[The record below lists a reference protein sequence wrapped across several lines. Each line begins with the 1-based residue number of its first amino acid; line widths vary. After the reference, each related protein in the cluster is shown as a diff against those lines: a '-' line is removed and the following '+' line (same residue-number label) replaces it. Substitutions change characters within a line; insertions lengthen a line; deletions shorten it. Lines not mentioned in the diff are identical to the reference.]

1 MSRGES
7 KIVRHIILLV
17 VAAAVL
23 VATRI
28 VSERIWKSFD
38 GTLTNLN
45 GELAALP
52 FFDRETEQE
61 IMKSKLGLTD
71 AQLNQPPRKVE
82 EVIAEVET
90 EAKKQAL
97 KNFTQEAFR
106 TGLVEG
112 QERLRA
118 ATPGQTV
125 TFKYRDR
132 AGEVRELTG
141 TYEYADANDVFING
155 RNIPFRRVLDSYRHL
170 FSPELSVKLM
180 ADHAASYR
188 ANFERQRKDFF
199 EQTRDKLLKGS
210 GLLFYDGQVGQPA
223 DILEL
228 ALQKRAAELT
238 QERSELIEILRQK
251 YKLWNHIYFTI
262 ADGSTEKNQ
271 NSKE

>member
-1 MSRGES
+1 MSRGEG

-17 VAAAVL
+17 IAAAVL
-23 VATRI
+23 ASARI
-28 VSERIWKSFD
+28 VSARIGKSFD
-38 GTLTNLN
+38 GTLTSLH

-52 FFDRETEQE
+52 FFDRETEKE

-71 AQLNQPPRKVE
+71 AQLNQPLRKVE
-82 EVIAEVET
+82 EVIAKV
-90 EAKKQAL
+90 EAKAKEQTL
-97 KNFTQEAFR
+97 EKFTPEAFR
-106 TGLVEG
+106 TGLIEG
-112 QERLRA
+112 QNRLRA

-141 TYEYADANDVFING
+141 TYEYADGNDVFING
-155 RNIPFRRVLDSYRHL
+155 RNIPSRRILDSYRHL
-170 FSPELSVKLM
+170 FSSELSVKLM

-188 ANFERQRKDFF
+188 ADFERQRNEFF
-199 EQTRDKLLKGS
+199 EQIRDESLKNS

-228 ALQKRAAELT
+228 ALGKRAAELA

-251 YKLWNHIYFTI
+251 YKLWGHIHFTI
-262 ADGSTEKNQ
+262 ADGSTENHQ